1 VRRACATLR
10 QAPVLQIA
18 LDLLLP
24 AAFDYALT
32 LKHPVYDCFYLA
44 AAHIHD
50 TYLVTADLRFAR
62 RVARDPDHALRV
74 RSLSAL
80 TG

>member
-1 VRRACATLR
+1 M
-10 QAPVLQIA
+10 
-18 LDLLLP
+18 
-24 AAFDYALT
+24 
-32 LKHPVYDCFYLA
+32 YDCFYLA